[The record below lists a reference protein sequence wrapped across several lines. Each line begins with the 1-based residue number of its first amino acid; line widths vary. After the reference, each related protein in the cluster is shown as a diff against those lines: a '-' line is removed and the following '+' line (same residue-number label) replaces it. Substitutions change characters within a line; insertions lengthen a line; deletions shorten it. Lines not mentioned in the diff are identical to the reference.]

1 MAEKPKTKYVE
12 SKVVR
17 YSNPLNLTSYHL
29 DLFQLRV
36 VMSAIANVSNVDAID
51 PNKTYFVNA
60 TDIMALGTRKQE
72 VYAALRKV
80 SDSLFN
86 GFATISRNCRR
97 RSRVRTTASERIR
110 QSRFSSVSTSSR
122 QSRTR
127 KGTVRSDSV
136 SRRPLSPLFSA

>member
-36 VMSAIANVSNVDAID
+36 VMSVIANVSNVDAID

-60 TDIMALGTRKQE
+60 TDIMALATRKQE

-86 GFATISRNCRR
+86 GFATIQM
-97 RSRVRTTASERIR
+97 RSIQNFPELQAAFKSSYDLFRKDPTKPVFER
-110 QSRFSSVSTSSR
+110 FHFLTSVT
-122 QSRTR
+122 
-127 KGTVRSDSV
+127 
-136 SRRPLSPLFSA
+136 

>member
-86 GFATISRNCRR
+86 GFATIH
-97 RSRVRTTASERIR
+97 
-110 QSRFSSVSTSSR
+110 RFSFHPR
-122 QSRTR
+122 LY
-127 KGTVRSDSV
+127 
-136 SRRPLSPLFSA
+136 PLCSAAERAVH

>member
-86 GFATISRNCRR
+86 GFATIQM
-97 RSRVRTTASERIR
+97 RSIQNFPELQAAFKS
-110 QSRFSSVSTSSR
+110 
-122 QSRTR
+122 
-127 KGTVRSDSV
+127 
-136 SRRPLSPLFSA
+136 